1 MLAILYLMVGGAMML
16 VLVVLAVVV
25 VGIRQEPSAKELS
38 SRAPSVTTAW
48 VRRLLGVYV
57 RKPGQP
63 PAFEDRGE
71 PPITASN
78 PPAGLTGSPNE
89 GCRQSCLEAQR
100 HHSEQQVS
108 LTHTDLHPAR
118 RPRTQRR

>member
-38 SRAPSVTTAW
+38 SRAPNATTAR

-57 RKPGQP
+57 RKPDQP
-63 PAFEDRGE
+63 PAFDSDRGE
-71 PPITASN
+71 PSITARD
-78 PPAGLTGSPNE
+78 SP
-89 GCRQSCLEAQR
+89 RW
-100 HHSEQQVS
+100 
-108 LTHTDLHPAR
+108 
-118 RPRTQRR
+118 PRGHAE